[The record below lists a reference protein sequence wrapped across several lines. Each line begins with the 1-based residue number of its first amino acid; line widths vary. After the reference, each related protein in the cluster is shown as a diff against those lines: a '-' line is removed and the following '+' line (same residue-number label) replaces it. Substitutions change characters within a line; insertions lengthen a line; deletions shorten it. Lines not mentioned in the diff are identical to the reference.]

1 MQGLPFVLLFTALT
15 FLSWGA
21 YGPLLRYGTTAM
33 GHDGLKAFVG
43 VGVAYFVIAVIVPF
57 WILQKKGEKGK
68 WTFVGTTYSIVAGS
82 VGAIGALGIILA
94 LVFKGDP
101 VFVMPLVFGFAPI
114 VNTLVTAWM
123 GGNLNKIKP
132 VFVGGIVAAALG
144 ASGVLLFK
152 PSTKPA
158 ALLTKVSTENTEAHA
173 DPHVEPDIEKTVPKA
188 AERTPVPAVTTP
200 SEKAPAP
207 PATDSPKPAE
217 PNKIEQPAKVV
228 EAKPLFAAEPDVG
241 SAPVPDKPIVAS
253 RPSDGQPPVP
263 EKLVSPLIAAKPE
276 EGQPPVPEKPA
287 PEKPAP
293 EKTPAS
299 VPTGSQNLPPP
310 VVNPEDDGVSA
321 LPTKPSDAD
330 KAPTPT
336 EPPKDPSKDAPA
348 ADAPATKVD
357 ASPTKEL
364 PPPVPNPEDD
374 LSSERASRHNR
385 SRFVSTAELQT
396 TESVDDNSE
405 EQEEA
410 ADDKATEAAPGETHA
425 AAPVPNTGMIALS
438 ILMAALCWGSY
449 GPMLHQG
456 QMKMGGSRLRPFA
469 CVGIAYFIIAVAVP
483 LVLLY
488 TTPTIS
494 HGDWTVKGL
503 FWSIIAGGAGAIGA
517 LGIILAF
524 NAGGKPIYVMPLV
537 FGFAPVINTF
547 ISLTEAGAWSK
558 VETMFWVS
566 LGVVITGALTVL
578 ITAPKAA
585 HGPAHAPAP
594 AGVK

>member
-43 VGVAYFVIAVIVPF
+43 VGLAYFVIAVIVPF

-68 WTFVGTTYSIVAGS
+68 WTVVGTTYSIVAGS

-144 ASGVLLFK
+144 ASGVLYFK

-158 ALLTKVSTENTEAHA
+158 ALVTKVSSENTEANA
-173 DPHVEPDIEKTVPKA
+173 EASAEPHVEPAIEKTVPKA
-188 AERTPVPAVTTP
+188 AERTPVPAAN
-200 SEKAPAP
+200 SEKAPAHAP
-207 PATDSPKPAE
+207 VSESPKPTE
-217 PNKIEQPAKVV
+217 PIKPSVPDKVEQPAKVV
-228 EAKPLFAAEPDVG
+228 EAKPLFAAQPDAG
-241 SAPVPDKPIVAS
+241 SPPLPDKLIVAS

-287 PEKPAP
+287 PEK
-293 EKTPAS
+293 TLAS
-299 VPTGSQNLPPP
+299 VPTGSPNLPPP
-310 VVNPEDDGVSA
+310 VVNPEDDSVSA

-330 KAPTPT
+330 KAPTQT
-336 EPPKDPSKDAPA
+336 EPPKDS
-348 ADAPATKVD
+348 
-357 ASPTKEL
+357 TKEL

-374 LSSERASRHNR
+374 LSSDRPARRIH
-385 SRFVSTAELQT
+385 SRFVSTAEQQATESTDDAAEEKNADEKT
-396 TESVDDNSE
+396 TETAHDV
-405 EQEEA
+405 
-410 ADDKATEAAPGETHA
+410 THA

-566 LGVVITGALTVL
+566 LGVVIAGAITVL